1 MLRRVRTLL
10 VPASLLFGFI
20 AIGVLVLTQS
30 ASALPPAGSDTFNI
44 TAEVGVASRLGEE
57 TIPLTGTFSVERG
70 DPVIDEKTGVEVVAA
85 EIVAIDLQGESVTG
99 PITVF
104 HNPDFPSIGE
114 IRSQQE
120 PPVQF
125 PADSFFDIFVEA
137 GLPISGS
144 RSSPT
149 VHNEIPL
156 RLVPVENGI
165 EVPLTEWPPIG
176 VTYEANPEECVPL
189 LPELPAEICV
199 THVSIVVGDL
209 KTPTPTSTPCPP
221 ESCTPTPS
229 STPTQTPCPVEVC
242 PLTPTPTSIPPTP
255 TSTPTEPPLPEDPT
269 FSVAAGGP
277 SGAHPADF
285 LGLGDA
291 LVAPAGNDDFADA
304 FEIETFPFSGVQSTL
319 NATTEPGENLN
330 PTGCVIFSPNS
341 KGATVWYR
349 FTAPVTAVMSASTA
363 GSNFDTVLA
372 IYVGDSLATLSAL
385 GCDDD
390 SGPGTQSEMSL
401 PLTQGITYYLQA
413 GGFGGRTGT
422 LILIVDFAAVSG
434 ADTGLRGFIL
444 CDSLGL
450 TADGCDD
457 GSDGDQD
464 DLDAISFGLDFE
476 EGDFTLAFSVAPGS
490 TGLGGSGVA
499 QQAACTPAQPQADE
513 FMTNANGTNEL
524 FFDGDG
530 IGGSC
535 PTTHSLGLIEG
546 LTSDD
551 LDALNEQPP
560 SSVDDLSDGTLNDR
574 VFISLAA
581 GSPSL
586 EALGH
591 GPADIL
597 WTAGIAPGVYA
608 SAASLGLLPGDDI
621 DGMCINDVGGGPAF
635 DPETDTV
642 LFSLAPGSPTLADL
656 GASAGDVLEPGPRVH
671 LRAGQMGLRVSD
683 DINALKCFRKADPD
697 VETVAVGDF
706 YFCGPLFEN
715 GVCDT
720 IIEPGMTVQWDFGP
734 AEVPHTVTECGATC
748 DSATA
753 SPLFDSGVIDDGST
767 FEFTFDTPGTY
778 LYYCAIHPQQQRG
791 RIIVLSLGDANCN
804 GDVNAIDAALTL
816 QLIAG
821 LVGSLSCEANA
832 DVNGDGAVN
841 AIDVALI
848 LQFTAGL
855 LDQLPP

>member
-1 MLRRVRTLL
+1 MILRRVRTFL
-10 VPASLLFGFI
+10 VPASFLIGFI
-20 AIGVLVLTQS
+20 AIGVLVLSQS

-57 TIPLTGTFSVERG
+57 IIPLTGTFGVERS
-70 DPVIDEKTGVEVVAA
+70 DPVVDAITGVEVVSV
-85 EIVAIDLQGESVTG
+85 EVVSIDLQGESVTG
-99 PITVF
+99 PVAVF
-104 HNPDFPSIGE
+104 HNPDFPSTGE
-114 IRSQQE
+114 IRSLQE
-120 PPVQF
+120 PPIQF

-156 RLVPVENGI
+156 RLVPMEDGNQ
-165 EVPLTEWPPIG
+165 VPLAAWPPVG
-176 VTYEANPEECVPL
+176 VTYEANPQECVPL

-199 THVSIVVGDL
+199 THVSIVMGDI
-209 KTPTPTSTPCPP
+209 KTPTPTFTPCPP

-229 STPTQTPCPVEVC
+229 STPTQTPCPIEVC
-242 PLTPTPTSIPPTP
+242 PLTPTHTAIPPTP

-269 FSVAAGGP
+269 FSVAPGGP

-291 LVAPAGNDDFADA
+291 AVVPAGNDNFAGA
-304 FEIETFPFSGVQSTL
+304 FEINRFPFSGVQNTIS
-319 NATTEPGENLN
+319 ATTEPGENLT
-330 PTGCVIFSPNS
+330 PTDCALGSNF

-349 FTAPVTAVMSASTA
+349 FTAPVSSTMIASTQ
-363 GSNFDTVLA
+363 GSNFDTVLV
-372 IYVGDSLATLSAL
+372 IYSGDSLETLSAL
-385 GCDDD
+385 DCNDD
-390 SGPGTQSEMSL
+390 SAGLQSELSL
-401 PLTQGITYYLQA
+401 PLSQGTTYYLQA
-413 GGFGGRTGT
+413 GGFRGTSGT
-422 LILIVDFAAVSG
+422 LVLLVDFAGIGG
-434 ADTGLRGFIL
+434 AETGRQGFIL
-444 CDSLGL
+444 CASLGL

-476 EGDFTLAFSVAPGS
+476 PGESAFAFSVAPGS
-490 TGLGGSGVA
+490 RGLGSSGVA
-499 QQAACTPAQPQADE
+499 QQAACIPAQPQADE
-513 FMTNANGTNEL
+513 FMTNADGSNEL

-530 IGGSC
+530 IGAAC
-535 PTTHSLGLIEG
+535 PTSNSLGLIEG
-546 LTSDD
+546 PSSDD

-560 SSVDDLSDGTLNDR
+560 SSVDELRDGTLDGI
-574 VFISLAA
+574 VFISLSV

-586 EALGH
+586 ETLDVGA
-591 GPADIL
+591 ADIL
-597 WTAGIAPGVYA
+597 WTVGFTPGVYA
-608 SAASLGLLPGDDI
+608 SAASLGLLSGDDI
-621 DGMCINDVGGGPAF
+621 DGMCINDFGGGPAF

-656 GASAGDVLEPGPRVH
+656 GASAADVLEPGPRVH
-671 LRAGQMGLRVSD
+671 FRAGQIGLRVSD
-683 DINALKCFRKADPD
+683 DINALKCFRKASPD
-697 VETVAVGDF
+697 VETVAVGDI
-706 YFCGPLFEN
+706 YFCDASFQGA
-715 GVCDT
+715 VCDT
-720 IIEPGMTVQWDFGP
+720 TIDPGMTVQWDFGTSDL
-734 AEVPHTVTECGATC
+734 PHTVTECGETC
-748 DSATA
+748 EDPTA

-778 LYYCAIHPQQQRG
+778 LYYCVIHPQQHRG
-791 RIIVLSLGDANCN
+791 RIIVLSV
-804 GDVNAIDAALTL
+804 GDVNCSGDVSAIDATLLL

-832 DVNGDGAVN
+832 DVNGDGTIN
-841 AIDVALI
+841 SIDSVLI

>member
-1 MLRRVRTLL
+1 MLRRVRKFL
-10 VPASLLFGFI
+10 VPAGLFFGFI
-20 AIGVLVLTQS
+20 AIGVLILTQS
-30 ASALPPAGSDTFNI
+30 ASALPPAGFDTFNI
-44 TAEVGVASRLGEE
+44 TAEVSVTSRLGEE
-57 TIPLTGTFSVERG
+57 TISLTGTFGVERS
-70 DPVIDEKTGVEVVAA
+70 DPVIDEITGVEVVAA

-104 HNPDFPSIGE
+104 HNPDFPSTGE
-114 IRSQQE
+114 IRSLQE

-149 VHNEIPL
+149 IHNEIPL
-156 RLVPVENGI
+156 RLVPVENGD
-165 EVPLTEWPPIG
+165 EVPLAAWPPIG

-199 THVSIVVGDL
+199 NAISIEVGAS

-221 ESCTPTPS
+221 EVCPPIPTL
-229 STPTQTPCPVEVC
+229 TPTQTPRPVT
-242 PLTPTPTSIPPTP
+242 PISPTPTFTPTPPL
-255 TSTPTEPPLPEDPT
+255 LPEDPT
-269 FSVAAGGP
+269 FSVAPGGP

-285 LGLGDA
+285 LGLGEA
-291 LVAPAGNDDFADA
+291 QVVPTGNDAFANA
-304 FEIETFPFSGVQSTL
+304 FEIETFPFSGVQNTIS
-319 NATTEPGENLN
+319 ATTEPGENLT
-330 PTGCVIFSPNS
+330 PTGCLAS

-349 FTAPVTAVMSASTA
+349 FTAPVTATFIASTR
-363 GSNFDTVLA
+363 GSNYDTMLA
-372 IYVGDSLATLSAL
+372 IYSGDSLETLTAL
-385 GCDDD
+385 DCDDD
-390 SGPGTQSEMSL
+390 TGGLQSELSL
-401 PLTQGITYYLQA
+401 PLTQGTTYHLQA
-413 GGFGGRTGT
+413 GGFGGRAGT
-422 LILIVDFAAVSG
+422 LILTVDFQAASG
-434 ADTGLRGFIL
+434 AGTAFPGFIS

-476 EGDFTLAFSVAPGS
+476 PGEVALAFSVAPGS
-490 TGLGGSGVA
+490 GGLGSSAVA
-499 QQAACTPAQPQADE
+499 QQAACIPAEPQADE
-513 FMTNANGTNEL
+513 FVTNADGSNEL

-530 IGGSC
+530 LGAAC
-535 PTTHSLGLIEG
+535 PTSHSLGLMEG
-546 LTSDD
+546 LSSDD
-551 LDALNEQPP
+551 LDALNDQPP
-560 SSVDDLSDGTLNDR
+560 SSVDELGDGNLDGV
-574 VFISLAA
+574 VFISLSA

-586 EALGH
+586 ETLEQ

-597 WTAGIAPGVYA
+597 WTVGFTPGVYA
-608 SAASLGLLPGDDI
+608 SAASLGLLSGDDI
-621 DGMCINDVGGGPAF
+621 DGMCINDFGGGPAF

-656 GASAGDVLEPGPRVH
+656 GASAADVLEPGPRVH

-697 VETVAVGDF
+697 VETVAVGDI
-706 YFCGPLFEN
+706 YFCNPSFQED
-715 GVCDT
+715 VCDT
-720 IIEPGMTVQWDFGP
+720 AINPGMTVQWDFGP
-734 AEVPHTVTECGATC
+734 SDLRHTVTECGETC
-748 DSATA
+748 ENPTT

-767 FEFTFDTPGTY
+767 FDFTFDTPGTY
-778 LYYCAIHPQQQRG
+778 LYYCTIHPQQQRG
-791 RIIVLSLGDANCN
+791 RIIVLSLGDANCS
-804 GDVNAIDAALTL
+804 GDVTAIDATLTL

-821 LVGSLSCEANA
+821 LVNSLSCEANA
-832 DVNGDGAVN
+832 DVNGDGTVTSIDAV
-841 AIDVALI
+841 LI